1 MTGIGQSH
9 GAITVINAMPCGIG
23 ATIGASLETIATF
36 STGGDERVVTIK
48 NDLSENTDMARI
60 CVRRAYEVAQEE
72 EPSGWNL
79 ETDSEIPVSRGLKS
93 SSTAC
98 NAILRA
104 VLAELDCE
112 MDPVNLIRLGVECA
126 REAKVTITGSFD
138 DACGSGLGGLV
149 MTDNTRD
156 LIISHADI
164 EDYDILIHVPKYKIP
179 KKNVSVDVLH
189 AVAPEIRMAIGLAM
203 KKPFEAMTINGRVIS
218 RASGVDNSFAEK
230 AISLGA
236 LGAGMSGSGPA
247 IAAVIP
253 KGDGTSFAKDMGCDP
268 EETILTAT
276 RCGE

>member
-1 MTGIGQSH
+1 MTGVGQSH

-23 ATIGASLETIATF
+23 ATIGASLETTARF
-36 STGGDERVVTIK
+36 STGGNDRIVTIK
-48 NDLSENTDMARI
+48 NDPSENADMAKI
-60 CVRRAYEVAQEE
+60 CVKRAYEVAQEE
-72 EPSGWNL
+72 EPSGWYL

-112 MDPVNLIRLGVECA
+112 MDPINLIRLGVECA

-156 LIISHADI
+156 MIISHSEIDDHDI
-164 EDYDILIHVPKYKIP
+164 IIHVPKYKIP
-179 KKNVSVDVLH
+179 KKHVPLEALH
-189 AVAPEIRMAIGLAM
+189 AVSPEIRMAIGLAM

-218 RASGVDNSFAEK
+218 RASDVDNSFAEK
-230 AISLGA
+230 AISMGA

-247 IAAVIP
+247 ITVVVP
-253 KGDGTSFAKDMGCDP
+253 KGDGASFAKDMGCDP
-268 EETILTAT
+268 EETILTTT